1 VPVLPAACPA
11 PSALASQGNSYKARD
26 STSCIMTDP
35 TQKSRE
41 DAPGD
46 LRSKPP
52 EFFNYFGRDRWIHL
66 WLAEKRTRLIAAL
79 VPPFERLGLAP
90 DTISYVG
97 IALLTGVIIYFVRQ
111 PTVAVMF
118 LAGHLLCDGLDG
130 AFARHAGKASQ
141 SGAFTDLCCD
151 QFGMVVVAMMAIFHH
166 LVTPLLGTVYIA
178 LYLIVV
184 VFGVIINVMGIGTR
198 ITITSKYFL
207 YTVYAIWAFRGVNW
221 FAPLMSFF
229 SAIMAV
235 EVLVGYLR
243 LKRGLRRK
251 YDALVPYTDG
261 DSYSGRLNYVL
272 NVSVPAGVL
281 VAILI
286 WGNIVPL
293 RAMIDAPTRIV
304 HWEEGPRIVPEN
316 EHLEILGF
324 GMREGS
330 FLVLTRDEDDGTLH
344 IRKLSS
350 REGQPKEAF
359 SVPEYVDPA
368 FSVFPVD
375 GNLLLLA
382 DRTTRLLMGI
392 DLDASFAA
400 KQAVMTLTLP
410 LGWLR
415 VTAMGVGEWDG
426 KRVWL
431 VGNYLYTRRTY
442 VVDPEEAVNKGF
454 LLGGL
459 EAAYINGGFPS
470 GIAMIGDRVVEFNRS
485 PLNGLLYVASLDRAI
500 RGSTLLDV
508 GKISFAPPQESAMG
522 PVREGES
529 LVMLSLEGRS
539 YRLPFKDFLGK

>member
-1 VPVLPAACPA
+1 MT
-11 PSALASQGNSYKARD
+11 D
-26 STSCIMTDP
+26 STEKP
-35 TQKSRE
+35 QE
-41 DAPGD
+41 DGAGTF
-46 LRSKPP
+46 KNKP
-52 EFFNYFGRDRWIHL
+52 EFLNYFGRDRWMHL
-66 WLAEKRTRLIAAL
+66 WLAEKRTKLISAL

-90 DTISYVG
+90 DTISYMG
-97 IALLTGVIIYFVRQ
+97 IALLAGVVIYFVRQ
-111 PTVAVMF
+111 PKVAVVF

-166 LVTPLLGTVYIA
+166 LVTPLLGTVYIS

-207 YTVYAIWAFRGVNW
+207 YTVYAIWAFREVNW

-229 SAIMAV
+229 SAVMAV
-235 EVLVGYLR
+235 EVVIGYLR

-251 YDALVPYTDG
+251 FDALVPYTEG

-272 NVSVPAGVL
+272 NVSIPLGLLLGIL
-281 VAILI
+281 V

-293 RAMIDAPTRIV
+293 RAMLAAPSKAV
-304 HWEEGPRIVPEN
+304 HWEKGPRVVPGN

-324 GMREGS
+324 GVRDGN
-330 FLVLTRDEDDGTLH
+330 FLVLTRDEEDESLE
-344 IRKLSS
+344 IRNLSTGN
-350 REGQPKEAF
+350 GQPKESF
-359 SVPEYVDPA
+359 SVPAYVDPA
-368 FSVFPVD
+368 FSVLPVD
-375 GNLLLLA
+375 GNVLFLA
-382 DRTTRLLMGI
+382 DRTTHLLMGI

-415 VTAMGVGEWDG
+415 VTAMGLGEWNG
-426 KRVWL
+426 KKVWL

-442 VVDPEEAVNKGF
+442 VIDPKEAVKKGF

-459 EAAYINGGFPS
+459 EADYVNGGFPA
-470 GIAMIGDRVVEFNRS
+470 GIALVGDRVVEFNGS
-485 PLNGLLYVASLDRAI
+485 PLSRLLYVAPLKRAI
-500 RGSTLLDV
+500 AGSNLLDV
-508 GKISFAPPQESAMG
+508 GKISFSPPEESALG
-522 PVREGES
+522 PACDGDG
-529 LVMLSLEGRS
+529 LVMLSQDGRS
-539 YRLPFKDFLGK
+539 YRLPFKAFLPK